1 MLSYDLKTTVDNL
14 VRELR
19 PYDVIRQRYLI
30 KEILAQMIEELG
42 QYILEFF
49 EEGCRDLRK
58 DD

>member
-30 KEILAQMIEELG
+30 KEILAQMSEELG